1 MLQLAQL
8 LMEEVEK
15 DVLVNKVRNSRQGL
29 GSSIMQHQV
38 YAS

>member
-15 DVLVNKVRNSRQGL
+15 DVLVNKVRNSRQRL
-29 GSSIMQHQV
+29 GSSIMQHKV